1 MERGEARE
9 MYHRCS
15 NGFASYSLTS
25 HLWLITRA
33 GRLGVS
39 SHSEA
44 GDGDFLLVGT
54 LLAVDGLALRADH
67 IGSLEGTLLFRAL

>member
-1 MERGEARE
+1 M
-9 MYHRCS
+9 
-15 NGFASYSLTS
+15 ASPAILSPLTS